1 MQNEKLDK
9 QTKDSINYFQKSDT
23 LKYVGGGVLIA
34 GLVSLWIGFGLIGF
48 ILAFIG
54 IPTGLVLFFIGS
66 ANKITDADIDS
77 VITNK
82 MADLMIDIDNDRSY
96 KLKLLKHQKDI
107 TLESYKFNDG
117 VMIKRLKSSEIRTS
131 EFSRTKMRILSDRL
145 YILRREISLIYNDQV
160 RNDLFELQ
168 FDDILSVEVVRD
180 ERSVVFNKNTFF
192 IKPCELVITTKGGEF
207 RFPCANAV
215 TSDEIV
221 TAIDRQKQNYLEN
234 KNNNE

>member
-9 QTKDSINYFQKSDT
+9 QTKDSINYFKKSDA
-23 LKYVGGGVLIA
+23 LKFIGGGILIA
-34 GLVSLWIGFGLIGF
+34 GLLALWIGFGWIGY
-48 ILAFIG
+48 ILAIIG

-66 ANKITDADIDS
+66 ANKITDADVDS

-107 TLESYKFNDG
+107 TIESYKFNDG
-117 VMIKRLKSSEIRTS
+117 VMIKKLKSGEIRTS

-160 RNDLFELQ
+160 QNDLFEIPY
-168 FDDILSVEVVRD
+168 DKILSVEVVRD
-180 ERSVVFNKNTFF
+180 QRSVVFNKNTFF
-192 IKPCELVITTKGGEF
+192 IKPCELVITTQDGEI
-207 RFPCANAV
+207 RLPCANAV
-215 TSDEIV
+215 TSDELVDSI
-221 TAIDRQKQNYLEN
+221 TRQIKASKEN
-234 KNNNE
+234 PENND

>member
-1 MQNEKLDK
+1 MQKEKLDK
-9 QTKDSINYFQKSDT
+9 QTKDSINYFQKSDV

-34 GLVSLWIGFGLIGF
+34 GLVSLWIGFGYVGF

-54 IPTGLVLFFIGS
+54 IPAGLVLFFMGS

-107 TLESYKFNDG
+107 TLEGYVYTDG
-117 VMIKRLKSSEIRTS
+117 VMLKKLKSGEIRSS

-145 YILRREISLIYNDQV
+145 YILRREISLIYNDQI
-160 RNDLFELQ
+160 RNDLFELLY
-168 FDDILSVEVVRD
+168 DDILSVEVVRN

-192 IKPCELVITTKGGEF
+192 IKPCELVITTKDGEF

-221 TAIDRQKQNYLEN
+221 TQIDRQKQTYIEN
-234 KNNNE
+234 KDINE

>member
-54 IPTGLVLFFIGS
+54 IPTGLVLFFVGS

-160 RNDLFELQ
+160 QNDLFELP
-168 FDDILSVEVVRD
+168 FDDIVSVEVVRD

-192 IKPCELVITTKGGEF
+192 IKPCELVITTKSGEF

>member
-34 GLVSLWIGFGLIGF
+34 GLVSLWLGFGYVGF

-54 IPTGLVLFFIGS
+54 IPAGLVLFFIGS

-107 TLESYKFNDG
+107 TLEGYKFNDG

-160 RNDLFELQ
+160 SNDLFELL

-192 IKPCELVITTKGGEF
+192 IKPCELVITTKDGEF

-234 KNNNE
+234 KDNNE

>member
-9 QTKDSINYFQKSDT
+9 QTKDSINYFKKSDT

-34 GLVSLWIGFGLIGF
+34 GLVSLWIGFGFVGY

-54 IPTGLVLFFIGS
+54 IPAGFVLFFIGS
-66 ANKITDADIDS
+66 ANKISDADIDS

-107 TLESYKFNDG
+107 TLEGYKFTEET
-117 VMIKRLKSSEIRTS
+117 MLKKLKSGEIRTS

-160 RNDLFELQ
+160 QNDLFELF
-168 FDDILSVEVVRD
+168 FDEILSVQVVRD
-180 ERSVVFNKNTFF
+180 ERSVVFNKTTFF
-192 IKPCELVITTKGGEF
+192 IKPCELVITTKNGEF
-207 RFPCANAV
+207 HFPCANAV

-221 TAIDRQKQNYLEN
+221 TAIDRQKQNYIEN
-234 KNNNE
+234 KDTN

>member
-34 GLVSLWIGFGLIGF
+34 GLISLWLGFGWIGY
-48 ILAFIG
+48 ILAIIG
-54 IPTGLVLFFIGS
+54 IPTGLILFFIGS

-96 KLKLLKHQKDI
+96 KLKLLKYQKDI
-107 TLESYKFNDG
+107 TLESYKFTDG
-117 VMIKRLKSSEIRTS
+117 VMLKKLKSGEIRTS

-145 YILRREISLIYNDQV
+145 YILRREISLIYNDRVQ
-160 RNDLFELQ
+160 NDLFELPY
-168 FDDILSVEVVRD
+168 DDILSVEVVRN

-192 IKPCELVITTKGGEF
+192 IKPCELVITTKSAEF

-221 TAIDRQKQNYLEN
+221 TAINRQKQAYNES
-234 KNNNE
+234 KNTNE